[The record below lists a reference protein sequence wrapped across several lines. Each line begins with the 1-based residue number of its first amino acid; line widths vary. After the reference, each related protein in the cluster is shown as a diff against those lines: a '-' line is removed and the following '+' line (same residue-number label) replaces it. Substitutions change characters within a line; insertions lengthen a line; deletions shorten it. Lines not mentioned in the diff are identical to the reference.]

1 MKNVVFTWEITRNI
15 CRADGAGQH
24 VAYGL
29 LVRQE
34 ERTVWSFPDIDS
46 NRLTV
51 ERLAHRLQAACPE
64 PCHWQEI
71 VEDYIAELVSE

>member
-1 MKNVVFTWEITRNI
+1 MENVVFTWEITRNI
-15 CRADGAGQH
+15 CRADGVGQH

-29 LVRQE
+29 QVRRE
-34 ERTVWSFPDIDS
+34 GRTVWNFPDIDGS
-46 NRLTV
+46 RRAV
-51 ERLAHRLQAACPE
+51 ERLAHRMQAACPE